1 MSSGHLADLVVG
13 FHAAFVAFAA
23 LGGVLCLRWPRAAWA
38 HLPCALWG
46 VVVELTGWVCP
57 LTPLE
62 VHLRRLA
69 GEAGY
74 SGGFIQHYI
83 TPVLYPEGL
92 TRADQWVLALT
103 LLAFNAAVYAV
114 VWRRWRRRV
123 SMEHCKGS

>member
-1 MSSGHLADLVVG
+1 MGSGHLADLVVLL
-13 FHAAFVAFAA
+13 HAAFVAFAA
-23 LGGVLCLRWPRAAWA
+23 LGGLICLRWPRAAWA

-74 SGGFIQHYI
+74 SGGFIAHYV
-83 TPVLYPEGL
+83 TPLLYPEGL
-92 TRADQWVLALT
+92 TRMDQFVLGAA

-114 VWRRWRRRV
+114 AWRRWRRTGR
-123 SMEHCKGS
+123 